1 VKNTDNMEETSCTAE
16 NNEDGNSVACKV
28 RRRIEDY
35 LEQRRYQDELGDIQN
50 QLAFGGE
57 LE

>member
-1 VKNTDNMEETSCTAE
+1 MEETSCTAE